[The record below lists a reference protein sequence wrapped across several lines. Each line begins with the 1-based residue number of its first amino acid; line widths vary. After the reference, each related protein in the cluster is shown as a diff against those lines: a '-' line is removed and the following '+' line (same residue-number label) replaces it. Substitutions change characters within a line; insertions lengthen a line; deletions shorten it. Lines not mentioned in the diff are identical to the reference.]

1 MVLLTLSYVLV
12 VIFVSQNGSVASVIV
27 GATQVFFTA
36 VAALVMDRAGRKV
49 LLILSG
55 QYLPFI
61 LPLIR
66 MLILLHFHVYFT
78 NLYSFSHLYVAVQ
91 VLPCV

>member
-1 MVLLTLSYVLV
+1 M
-12 VIFVSQNGSVASVIV
+12 SQNGSVASVFV
-27 GATQVFFTA
+27 GATQVIFTA

-55 QYLPFI
+55 QHLPFI
-61 LPLIR
+61 LHLLYTRIP
-66 MLILLHFHVYFT
+66 LHFHMSVTQMSIHFLIST
-78 NLYSFSHLYVAVQ
+78 VQ